1 MSMDPLQMGMPMLQA
16 AQAQSSAEDLK
27 RLELSKA
34 AQQFESYM
42 AQTLIKEMRKT
53 VPEGIFSSSAME
65 VFGGVLDDEI
75 SKRISESGQ
84 LGLADQLLRGL
95 TGDHDVNVD
104 ELHPSLLMDG
114 NGVSGAGFMAYGNAP
129 ESDGI
134 KARRRGILPLHG
146 RLSSK
151 FGWRK
156 HPILG
161 HRQHHDG
168 MDIAATKGTR
178 IDAVRSGKVVFSGE
192 QRGYGNIV
200 VLDHGN
206 GLTSRY
212 AHCDELK
219 VEVGD
224 RVRAG
229 QGIATVGSTGRSTG
243 PHLHFEI
250 RQDGEALDPQE
261 YFGWHKQ

>member
-1 MSMDPLQMGMPMLQA
+1 MSIDPLQMGMPMIQA
-16 AQAQSSAEDLK
+16 TQAKESAEDLK
-27 RLELSKA
+27 RMELGKA
-34 AQQFESYM
+34 ARQFESYM
-42 AQTLIKEMRKT
+42 AQTLIREMRKT
-53 VPEGIFSSSAME
+53 VPDGIFSSSAME

-84 LGLADQLLRGL
+84 LGLADQLMRGL
-95 TGDHDVNVD
+95 TGDHEMNVD
-104 ELHPSLLMDG
+104 GLHPSLLMGDS
-114 NGVSGAGFMAYGNAP
+114 GVGGTGFMAYGDTPKA
-129 ESDGI
+129 DGQ
-134 KARRRGILPLHG
+134 KRARGILPLRG

-161 HRQHHDG
+161 HRQHHEG
-168 MDIAATKGTR
+168 MDIAAAKGTR

-200 VLDHGN
+200 ILDHGN

-212 AHCDELK
+212 AHCDELN
-219 VEVGD
+219 VQVGD

-243 PHLHFEI
+243 PHLHFEV